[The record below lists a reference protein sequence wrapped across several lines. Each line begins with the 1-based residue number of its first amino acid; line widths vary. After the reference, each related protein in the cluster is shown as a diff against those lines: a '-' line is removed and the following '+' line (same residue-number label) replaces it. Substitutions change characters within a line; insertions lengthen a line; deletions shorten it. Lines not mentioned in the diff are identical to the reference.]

1 MKRYPTRLALV
12 MKEEEEEEEEEEEK
26 DVFTYWKRREAG
38 RKKERL

>member
-26 DVFTYWKRREAG
+26 DVFTY
-38 RKKERL
+38 